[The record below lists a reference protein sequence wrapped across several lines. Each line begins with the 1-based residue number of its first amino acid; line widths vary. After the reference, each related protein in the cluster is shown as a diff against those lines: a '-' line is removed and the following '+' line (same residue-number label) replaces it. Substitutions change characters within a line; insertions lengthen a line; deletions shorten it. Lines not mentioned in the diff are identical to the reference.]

1 MKMVAVNFHKIVIN
15 ITLTSYISPCSTKDS
30 RFRALWNN
38 YLQSIFIFALIG
50 TENAMTEKPAFAPA
64 AGPQA
69 ATVVTT
75 PEQAISAGET
85 SIPTQGDNMP
95 AYHAR
100 PKESEGPLP
109 IVIVVQ
115 EIFGVHEHIRDLC
128 RRLAL
133 EGYLAVAPELYFR
146 QGDPNDYSDIPT
158 LFGNLVTKVP
168 DAQELADLDHVA
180 NWAARNGGDPHRL
193 LMTGFCWGGRI
204 SWLYAAHNPQ
214 LKAAVAW
221 YGKLVGE
228 KTLNSPKHPVD
239 IATDLNAPVLGLY
252 GAEDTGIP
260 LDTVETMRHALR
272 AANAKAE
279 IVVYPEAGH
288 AFNADYRPSY
298 HEESA
303 ADGWQRM
310 LSWFRQYGAKKS

>member
-1 MKMVAVNFHKIVIN
+1 
-15 ITLTSYISPCSTKDS
+15 
-30 RFRALWNN
+30 
-38 YLQSIFIFALIG
+38 
-50 TENAMTEKPAFAPA
+50 MTGKSGFAPA
-64 AGPQA
+64 ADLQA
-69 ATVVTT
+69 STVVTT
-75 PEQAISAGET
+75 PDEAITAGET

-100 PKESEGPLP
+100 PKNAQGALP

-115 EIFGVHEHIRDLC
+115 EIFGVHEHIRDIC

-133 EGYLAVAPELYFR
+133 EGYLAIAPELYFR

-158 LFGNLVTKVP
+158 LYSNLVTKVP
-168 DAQELADLDHVA
+168 DAQVLADLDHVA
-180 NWAARNGGDPHRL
+180 NWA
-193 LMTGFCWGGRI
+193 TGFCWGGRI

-260 LDTVETMRHALR
+260 LDTVETMRQALR
-272 AANAKAE
+272 AANATAE

-298 HEESA
+298 HAESA
-303 ADGWQRM
+303 KDGWARM
-310 LSWFRQYGAKKS
+310 LAWFAQYGNKK